1 MKFLRSRAF
10 SHKRNGPPVRL
21 IIGHPSAR
29 LNGAFRQMDF
39 DTYYEASYDRVRRA
53 MTLAFRDPDFA
64 EEITQ
69 EAFFQTLRRWKR
81 ISQLDHPEG
90 WTMIAALNK
99 GRDDHRR
106 RVRQTTKYELLAG
119 SSTTDLKETHVD
131 ARIMVT
137 ELLEGLGDRQREA
150 LLLRYVSQ
158 LTIPEIAKVM
168 GCAEGTVKATLH
180 AAIAKASL
188 QVKDTLNVTD

>member
-1 MKFLRSRAF
+1 
-10 SHKRNGPPVRL
+10 
-21 IIGHPSAR
+21 
-29 LNGAFRQMDF
+29 
-39 DTYYEASYDRVRRA
+39 
-53 MTLAFRDPDFA
+53 
-64 EEITQ
+64 
-69 EAFFQTLRRWKR
+69 
-81 ISQLDHPEG
+81 
-90 WTMIAALNK
+90 MIVALNK

-119 SSTTDLKETHVD
+119 PPTTDLKEARVD

-137 ELLEGLGDRQREA
+137 ELLDGLGDRQREA

-180 AAIAKASL
+180 AAISKASL

>member
-1 MKFLRSRAF
+1 MAF
-10 SHKRNGPPVRL
+10 SNKRNGPPVRL
-21 IIGHPSAR
+21 IIGHPSVR

-39 DTYYEASYDRVRRA
+39 DTYYEASYDRVRRT
-53 MTLAFRDPDFA
+53 MTLTFRDPDFA

-90 WTMIAALNK
+90 WTMIVALNR

-106 RVRQTTKYELLAG
+106 RVRQTTKYELLVG
-119 SSTTDLKETHVD
+119 SSTTDLKETQVD

>member
-1 MKFLRSRAF
+1 
-10 SHKRNGPPVRL
+10 
-21 IIGHPSAR
+21 
-29 LNGAFRQMDF
+29 MDF
-39 DTYYEASYDRVRRA
+39 DIYYEASYDRVRRA

-64 EEITQ
+64 EDITQ

-90 WTMIAALNK
+90 WTMVVALNK
-99 GRDDHRR
+99 GRDGQRR
-106 RVRQTTKYELLAG
+106 RVRQASKYELLARP
-119 SSTTDLKETHVD
+119 SPTHVRESQVD
-131 ARIMVT
+131 ARILVT
-137 ELLEGLGDRQREA
+137 ELLENLGDRQREA
-150 LLLRYVSQ
+150 LLLRYISQ